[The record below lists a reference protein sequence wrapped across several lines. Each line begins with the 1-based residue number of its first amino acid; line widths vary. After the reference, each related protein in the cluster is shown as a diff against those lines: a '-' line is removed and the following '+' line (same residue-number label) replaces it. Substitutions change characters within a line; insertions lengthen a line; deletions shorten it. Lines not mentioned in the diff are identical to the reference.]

1 MTVIPAQD
9 RNQMLRE
16 AVAGTPISPDLLG
29 RIVGVEDATWDPN
42 EINPKSGAR
51 GLGQVLAST
60 AADPGYG
67 LPPLP
72 ADASPVDQLRFAA
85 RYLTARG
92 KAAGMQDR
100 DFSDPAKLPTALS
113 AYHGSQADAYGVTGA
128 EYTRRV
134 LGMDA
139 QGAATGLGLTP
150 AMVSGGMADVQ
161 RWTAEKAAAQ
171 APILVDMQAN
181 VAKERLRFDKMAENY
196 KPVETTPAPPPP
208 SPDPLQAFG
217 SVAGVF
223 AMIAAGFSHT
233 PAVAAMN
240 GMAGAI
246 NAAHDLDWERYQ
258 AHYRQWK
265 DNTELMIQNHK
276 LQADDMRQALETMQ
290 TDIATGTAM
299 AKAVAIQ
306 TDDKIATKLLELG
319 QYDKLAQLQISR
331 EQLGIQLQD
340 HALKVQGE
348 HDRIVEQAPMLAVQ
362 KAAAALQANPNDPK
376 ARADYEAALA
386 VVAETDRRLAEAKQV
401 GPKPGTPA
409 YDIEQIFQSIK
420 RNNPE
425 TPDDEARTQAVR
437 RYTDA
442 SNKGPTSAD
451 RAADRDIKRERTDIA
466 RQALMQAGRIAE
478 ERIDVSKLGAEER
491 SRHDR
496 ALEGH
501 LNRVEDIQSNRLIND
516 QQKAAVIATE
526 NARWHDM
533 MQQWRDKT
541 EQDRVDLDHQ
551 KLEAARETRRI
562 KQAEQSGTLAAERK
576 QRFDELKA
584 DLQAGGAYTNDTQVW
599 DQVDRGIRAAKDP
612 QFSAATAKF
621 LAQSILSGD
630 SRAAVGL
637 ARSPSLLAQVDNEMA
652 AQAATTGMTGSD
664 LTRKKTEM
672 LAYAQ
677 GVKAFEAG
685 GKLEPPVR
693 SLDVAVAHF
702 GTLGDAAK
710 ELADTG
716 SVTSNW
722 VVNEIDKQF
731 GGTGVS
737 TFDAVKGVV
746 AAEVEKAVSGSAGA
760 VSDREDLKANLRSA
774 STAGQL
780 AKVIRG
786 YEDLMAGQL
795 MGYENTYNRV
805 QRIGGGQGG
814 DFGEKF
820 LQPETRVILGRK
832 STSGSSEVP
841 PVPGARKAPDG
852 NWYVPDPAR
861 PGKYLRAQ

>member
-1 MTVIPAQD
+1 
-9 RNQMLRE
+9 
-16 AVAGTPISPDLLG
+16 
-29 RIVGVEDATWDPN
+29 
-42 EINPKSGAR
+42 
-51 GLGQVLAST
+51 
-60 AADPGYG
+60 
-67 LPPLP
+67 
-72 ADASPVDQLRFAA
+72 
-85 RYLTARG
+85 
-92 KAAGMQDR
+92 
-100 DFSDPAKLPTALS
+100 
-113 AYHGSQADAYGVTGA
+113 
-128 EYTRRV
+128 
-134 LGMDA
+134 MDA

-150 AMVSGGMADVQ
+150 AMVSGGMADIQ

-171 APILVDMQAN
+171 APILADMQAN

-208 SPDPLQAFG
+208 NPDPLQAFG

-386 VVAETDRRLAEAKQV
+386 VVAETNRRLAEAKQV

-451 RAADRDIKRERTDIA
+451 RA
-466 RQALMQAGRIAE
+466 
-478 ERIDVSKLGAEER
+478 
-491 SRHDR
+491 
-496 ALEGH
+496 
-501 LNRVEDIQSNRLIND
+501 
-516 QQKAAVIATE
+516 
-526 NARWHDM
+526 
-533 MQQWRDKT
+533 
-541 EQDRVDLDHQ
+541 
-551 KLEAARETRRI
+551 
-562 KQAEQSGTLAAERK
+562 GTLAAERK

-599 DQVDRGIRAAKDP
+599 DQVDRSIRAAKDP

-637 ARSPSLLAQVDNEMA
+637 ARSPNLLRQVDDEMA
-652 AQAATTGMTGSD
+652 AQAAASGMTGAD
-664 LTRKKTEM
+664 LTRKKAEM

-693 SLDVAVAHF
+693 SLDVAVAHL

-710 ELADTG
+710 ELASTG
-716 SVTSNW
+716 TVTSNW

-737 TFDAVKGVV
+737 TFDAVKGIV
-746 AAEVEKAVSGSAGA
+746 AAEIEKAVSGSAGA
-760 VSDREDLKANLRSA
+760 VSDREDLKNNLRAAATPAQLSSIVSGYEA
-774 STAGQL
+774 LMSGQL
-780 AKVIRG
+780 R
-786 YEDLMAGQL
+786 
-795 MGYENTYNRV
+795 GYENTYNRV

-832 STSGSSEVP
+832 GASSGGTSASGPSGFPKEAVAHLKAHP
-841 PVPGARKAPDG
+841 ELAPQFDAKYGAGAAKAALG
-852 NWYVPDPAR
+852 
-861 PGKYLRAQ
+861 Q